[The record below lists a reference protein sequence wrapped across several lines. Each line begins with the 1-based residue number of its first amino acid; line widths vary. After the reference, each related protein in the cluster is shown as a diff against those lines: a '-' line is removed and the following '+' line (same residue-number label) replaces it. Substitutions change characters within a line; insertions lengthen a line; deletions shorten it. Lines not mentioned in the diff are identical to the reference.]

1 MSSDRFFT
9 ARGRA
14 FAPSRR
20 QFVSGVTAT
29 GALAGLGI
37 WPSTGSAAPAP
48 GNPNVLTGG
57 EFDLSIGESP
67 ANFTG
72 RERVATTV
80 NGLIPAPLLRWREG
94 DSITLRVT
102 NRLPVTS
109 SIHWHGI
116 LLPFQMDGVPG
127 LTYTGIQ
134 PGETFVYRFDVK
146 QSGTYWYHS
155 HSRFQEQTG
164 LYGPIVI
171 EPRGGE
177 RFKADRD
184 YVVML
189 SDWSDENPETIFS
202 NLKKM
207 ADFYNFNQPTAIEFA
222 RDVQALGMQKAL
234 EKRKM
239 WNQMR
244 MSPTDLSDITGAT
257 YTYLM
262 NGTAPDG
269 NWTALFKRGDTVRL
283 RFINGSSQSIFDV
296 RIPGLKMTV
305 VATDGQD
312 VEPVS
317 VEEFRIA
324 VAETYDVIVEPRDD
338 RAYTVF
344 AQSIDRTGYARGTLT
359 PRIGMTAEVPA
370 PDQPKWLT
378 MMDMMGAMAMP
389 GMGMHDHGGM
399 KMNDSSVTATGEG
412 MAGMDHS
419 KHAMSGMGD
428 GSKAP
433 ATGTATMGNAHHART
448 EYGPGVDMRVDMP
461 RNNLDD
467 PGIGLRERKHKVLT
481 YADLHTIGGPID
493 PRGPGREIEL
503 HLTGNMERYMWSFDG
518 QKFSD
523 SRPLHL
529 RHGERVRIVLV
540 NDTMMPHPIHLHG
553 LWSELE
559 SPDGKFQVRKHTI
572 MVQPAQRISYLVTA
586 DALGNWAYHCH
597 LLYHME
603 AGMFRKVVVS

>member
-1 MSSDRFFT
+1 MHFESLLRSE
-9 ARGRA
+9 AGVPL
-14 FAPSRR
+14 PSRR
-20 QFVSGVTAT
+20 RFVTGLTAG
-29 GALAGLGI
+29 GALAGLGL
-37 WPSTGSAAPAP
+37 WPTAGTAGLRP
-48 GNPNVLTGG
+48 GNPNVLSGT
-57 EFDLSIGESP
+57 EFDLTIGETP
-67 ANFTG
+67 VNLTG
-72 RERVATTV
+72 RARVGTTV
-80 NGLIPAPLLRWREG
+80 NGSIPAPLLRWREG
-94 DSITLRVT
+94 DSVTLRVT
-102 NRLPVTS
+102 NRLAETT

-127 LTYTGIQ
+127 LTFNGIQ
-134 PGETFVYRFDVK
+134 PGETFVYRFPVK

-164 LYGPIVI
+164 VYGALVV
-171 EPRGGE
+171 EPKGGE

-184 YVVML
+184 YAVVL
-189 SDWSDENPETIFS
+189 SDWTDENPEVVFA

-207 ADFYNFNQPTAIEFA
+207 ADFYNFNQPTAIGFA
-222 RDVQALGMQKAL
+222 QDVSKMGMQKAL
-234 EKRKM
+234 AKRRM

-244 MSPTDLSDITGAT
+244 MNPTDLSDITGAT

-269 NWTALFKRGDTVRL
+269 NWSALFSRGEKVRL
-283 RFINGSSQSIFDV
+283 RFINGSAQSIFDV

-305 VATDGQD
+305 VSADGQD

-324 VAETYDVIVEPRDD
+324 TAETYDVIVEPDGD
-338 RAYTVF
+338 RAYTLF

-359 PRIGMTAEVPA
+359 PREGMKAEVPA
-370 PDQPKWLT
+370 RDKPQWLT
-378 MMDMMGAMAMP
+378 MVDMMGAMAMP
-389 GMGMHDHGGM
+389 GMGMHDHGAM
-399 KMNDSSVTATGEG
+399 ETNAKPAAADQG

-419 KHAMSGMGD
+419 AHAMPGMDKGPQ
-428 GSKAP
+428 AP
-433 ATGTATMGNAHHART
+433 AAGTAAMGNARHART

-467 PGIGLRERKHKVLT
+467 PGIGLRERQHKVLT
-481 YADLHTIGGPID
+481 YADLHTIGGPIE

-523 SRPLHL
+523 SKPLHFKY
-529 RHGERVRIVLV
+529 GERLRVVLV

-559 SPDGKFQVRKHTI
+559 SPEGKFQVRKHTI
-572 MVQPAQRISYLVTA
+572 MVQPGQRISYLVSA

>member
-518 QKFSD
+518 QKF
-523 SRPLHL
+523 
-529 RHGERVRIVLV
+529 
-540 NDTMMPHPIHLHG
+540 
-553 LWSELE
+553 
-559 SPDGKFQVRKHTI
+559 
-572 MVQPAQRISYLVTA
+572 
-586 DALGNWAYHCH
+586 
-597 LLYHME
+597 
-603 AGMFRKVVVS
+603 